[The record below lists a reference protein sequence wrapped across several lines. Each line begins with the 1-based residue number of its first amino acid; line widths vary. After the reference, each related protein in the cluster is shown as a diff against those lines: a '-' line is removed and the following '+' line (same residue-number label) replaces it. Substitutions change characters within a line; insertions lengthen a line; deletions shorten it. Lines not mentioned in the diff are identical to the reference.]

1 MQSFLSRD
9 ILKKGCKLSASL
21 KISKNDINL
30 TKYGKIYAKYGNIII
45 SVKELKVNREKR
57 SGATVRKSRH
67 TLYKNSAYRRANIGG
82 RQ

>member
-45 SVKELKVNREKR
+45 SVKELKVNRVKKEGSNGEKKQ
-57 SGATVRKSRH
+57 T
-67 TLYKNSAYRRANIGG
+67 YFI
-82 RQ
+82 

>member
-45 SVKELKVNREKR
+45 SVKELKVNRVKKEGSNGEKKQ
-57 SGATVRKSRH
+57 TYFK
-67 TLYKNSAYRRANIGG
+67 
-82 RQ
+82 

>member
-45 SVKELKVNREKR
+45 PVKDLKVNRVKKEGSNGEKKQ
-57 SGATVRKSRH
+57 T
-67 TLYKNSAYRRANIGG
+67 YFI
-82 RQ
+82 

>member
-45 SVKELKVNREKR
+45 SVKELKVNRVKKEGSNGEKKQ
-57 SGATVRKSRH
+57 TH
-67 TLYKNSAYRRANIGG
+67 FI
-82 RQ
+82 

>member
-9 ILKKGCKLSASL
+9 ILKKGGKLSASL

-45 SVKELKVNREKR
+45 SVKELKVNRVKKEGSNGEKKQ
-57 SGATVRKSRH
+57 T
-67 TLYKNSAYRRANIGG
+67 YFI
-82 RQ
+82 